1 MMDVK
6 FGLVS
11 PEEKV
16 DEKIKMFERASIT
29 GELKLRAPSI
39 ERIFLAIDSH
49 LDASEISENAIQITV
64 ALAMRFRAEVY
75 IACIAPSSEELKV
88 SERLTN
94 ESVERLES
102 LNVSVI
108 GGCTIGRP
116 SEHILELSK
125 HFNPSLIVMPI
136 PYGERSETF
145 DIESLGATVDL
156 IIRKSPF
163 PILFVRKPIYKPK
176 DIAKNILVIIDKL
189 QHLRGAEVA
198 LTLGE
203 RGSTIK
209 LLSITEKE
217 KVETAKV
224 LAQTIVDSEIGAGV
238 LENAHKLE
246 IQPLI
251 SVMNDEAKTRGIN
264 LERIHHVGNRV
275 KMILNELKYKHTIIV
290 ASTSLIGGNILDSE
304 VENLVRFSK
313 IPVLIVKT

>member
-11 PEEKV
+11 PQEKV

-29 GELKLRAPSI
+29 GELTLNPPSV

-49 LDASEISENAIQITV
+49 IEASEISETAIQITV
-64 ALAMRFRAEVY
+64 ALAMRFKAEVY
-75 IACIAPSSEELKV
+75 IACIAPSPEELSI

-94 ESVERLES
+94 KSVKLLES
-102 LNVSVI
+102 LKVSVI
-108 GGCTIGRP
+108 GGCSIGRP
-116 SEHILELSK
+116 SEHILELSEQ
-125 HFNPSLIVMPI
+125 FNPSLIVMPI

-145 DIESLGATVDL
+145 DIESLGSTVDL
-156 IIRKSPF
+156 IIRKSPY
-163 PILFVRKPIYKPK
+163 PILFVRKLKFNPK
-176 DIAKNILVIIDKL
+176 DITKNILVILDKL
-189 QHLRGAEVA
+189 EHLRGAEFA
-198 LTLGE
+198 LTLAE
-203 RGSTIK
+203 KGSTIK

-224 LAQTIVDSEIGAGV
+224 LAQTIIDSKIGSGV

-251 SVMNDEAKTRGIN
+251 SVMVDEGKTRGVNI
-264 LERIHHVGNRV
+264 ERTYRLGNRV
-275 KMILNELKYKHTIIV
+275 KLILNELKHKHTIIV
-290 ASTSLIGGNILDSE
+290 SSTSLGRDNILDSE

-313 IPVLIVKT
+313 IPVLIVKS